1 MDIKVNQ
8 APGPDQAQQQPP
20 RKIPMRFRT
29 RTALTGGRGPGVAF
43 FDSAEHWSVVDGLRL
58 TLADGSS
65 HDAAHLEFNLQNGCR
80 LSFGQIIALAGDFY
94 AIAHEPI
101 SDQADKP
108 AAFRKTF
115 ATLDQADPQEVK
127 KILGI
132 MEEEFQ
138 AIANAIAK
146 GEAPHE
152 AYARNSEHW
161 DLQYNVATGGSGVVV
176 AGQPI
181 YPYDTDLWGRY
192 MWIAS
197 FNWDHFGLHAQDVY
211 SAGLQVAMDTAAAAS
226 AQQGTHRSKGLMKA
240 YAYLAFASHYL
251 TDSFASGHLRTPRR
265 HLHDFESSQ
274 KHAIDFAP
282 DACAK
287 AMHDEDGFNGLWVR
301 NAAGD
306 HWISYGDGRYF
317 DSVNTA
323 NRNVMRAAL
332 RGAIAD
338 VYRAFSDGKALAN
351 PASLR
356 LLPKLPLDPEAA
368 DNFSPLFVVKP
379 DEALARVRVP
389 ATDPEA
395 RTWKRAGVL
404 GVAPWWLLAAELN
417 GALRPPQLGA
427 PPGKGQATGPNT
439 SSGSATNWVVQARL
453 LQHQGKPLTTQSSPS
468 IAEFNGER
476 WVCVKQ
482 GNQLLIGRHSTQWSD
497 FQVLKASGDPVQT
510 STPAA
515 LVVHNDM
522 LHCFHAD
529 FEGHLQWL
537 EWHGDH
543 WMNRGTVQVNGTAAK
558 TDRAPCAVSLPN
570 AGHLVLFF
578 KGYRSSDLYYAWRFE
593 KEAKWLGNTP
603 VQTGQGYAAMT
614 DEQPCVASTREG
626 AFVYF
631 RAHGGRSVYSI
642 WVSDNDPA
650 GNFYFYGNEPIN
662 MVDKTVAWTSAAV
675 AAAANPSGGQ
685 VLLVVPHDSNVL
697 RSVTQQTIGDTT
709 QRQYL
714 PGDVD
719 AADGE
724 QLLSNITPALALV
737 DGRYWMLSVE
747 PEGHQVVL
755 SFGQP

>member
-8 APGPDQAQQQPP
+8 PLGPDQTQQQP
-20 RKIPMRFRT
+20 RKVPMRFRT
-29 RTALTGGRGPGVAF
+29 RTALAGGRRPGVAF
-43 FDSAEHWSVVDGLRL
+43 FGSAEHWSVVDGLRL

-65 HDAAHLEFNLQNGCR
+65 HDAVHLEFTLENGCR
-80 LSFGQIIALAGDFY
+80 LSFGQIVALAGDFY
-94 AIAHEPI
+94 ALAHKPI

-108 AAFRKTF
+108 AAFRETF
-115 ATLDQADPQEVK
+115 ATLDKADPQEVK

-146 GEAPHE
+146 GEDPHE
-152 AYARNSEHW
+152 AYARNSDHW
-161 DLQYNVATGGSGVVV
+161 DLQYNVATGG
-176 AGQPI
+176 ADKKI
-181 YPYDTDLWGRY
+181 YPYDTSLWGRY

-197 FNWDHFGLHAQDVY
+197 FNWDHFGAHAHDVCR
-211 SAGLQVAMDTAAAAS
+211 AGLQVAMETAAS
-226 AQQGTHRSKGLMKA
+226 ASAHQGLHRSNGLLKA

-251 TDSFASGHLRTPRR
+251 TDGFASGHLRTPRR
-265 HLHDFESSQ
+265 HLHDFQSSQ
-274 KHAIDFAP
+274 THSIDFAP

-287 AMHDEDGFNGLWVR
+287 AMHDEDGFNGLWVS

-306 HWISYGDGRYF
+306 HWIAYGDGRYF
-317 DSVNTA
+317 DTVNAA

-332 RGAIAD
+332 RAAIAD
-338 VYRAFSDGKALAN
+338 VYRAFTDGKAVAA
-351 PASLR
+351 PTYLR
-356 LLPKLPLDPEAA
+356 LLPKLPLDPQAT
-368 DNFSPLFVVKP
+368 DNFSPLFVAKP
-379 DEALARVRVP
+379 GEALARVRVP
-389 ATDPEA
+389 TANPNSRE
-395 RTWKRAGVL
+395 WMRAGIL
-404 GVAPWWLLAAELN
+404 GVAPWWVLAAELN
-417 GALRPPQLGA
+417 GALRPPKIGV

-439 SSGSATNWVVQARL
+439 GSGSATNWIVQARL
-453 LQHQGKPLTTQSSPS
+453 LERQGKPLTTQSSPA
-468 IAEFNGER
+468 IAEFKGER

-482 GNQLLIGRHSTQWSD
+482 GNQFLIGRHRTQWTD
-497 FQVLKASGDPVQT
+497 FQLLKVSGDPVQT
-510 STPAA
+510 STPAT
-515 LVVHNDM
+515 LVVHGDV
-522 LHCFHAD
+522 LHCFYAD
-529 FEGHLQWL
+529 FEGCLQWL
-537 EWHGDH
+537 QWNGDR
-543 WMNRGTVQVNGTAAK
+543 WMKHGTVQVNGSAAK

-570 AGHLVLFF
+570 ARHLVLFF

-593 KEAKWLGNTP
+593 KETKWLGNTP

-614 DEQPCVASTREG
+614 DEQPCAACTREG

-650 GNFYFYGNEPIN
+650 RNFYFYGNEPIRLI
-662 MVDKTVAWTSAAV
+662 DKSVAWTSAAV
-675 AAAANPSGGQ
+675 AAAAQPTDSQ
-685 VLLVVPHDSNVL
+685 VLLVVPHDDNAL
-697 RSVTQQTIGDTT
+697 RSITQQTLGDTT

-724 QLLSNITPALALV
+724 QLLSNITPALALI

-747 PEGHQVVL
+747 PEGHQVML